1 MKAIFRQT
9 MAGVAVLL
17 AVFAGA
23 CSTPV
28 NPSDGRVAG
37 EWGGQHV
44 ALTVTSAGA
53 QLEFDCA
60 SGEITK
66 PLTVDGQGRFS
77 VEGVYLREHP
87 GPIHVGD
94 DPVRQP
100 ARYSGRIDGT
110 TMTLDVTLIASNQTV
125 GSFTLTRDAQPRV
138 LKCL

>member
-1 MKAIFRQT
+1 VNAIFTRT
-9 MAGVAVLL
+9 TTSLALL
-17 AVFAGA
+17 LLLLGGA

-44 ALTVTSAGA
+44 ALTVTSTGA
-53 QLEFDCA
+53 HVEFDCA

-66 PLTVDGQGRFS
+66 PLTADSQGRFS
-77 VEGVYLREHP
+77 IEGIYVREHP

-94 DPVRQP
+94 DPDRQP
-100 ARYSGRIDGT
+100 ARYSGRVDGT
-110 TMTLDVTLIASNQTV
+110 TMTLDVMLIASNQTV